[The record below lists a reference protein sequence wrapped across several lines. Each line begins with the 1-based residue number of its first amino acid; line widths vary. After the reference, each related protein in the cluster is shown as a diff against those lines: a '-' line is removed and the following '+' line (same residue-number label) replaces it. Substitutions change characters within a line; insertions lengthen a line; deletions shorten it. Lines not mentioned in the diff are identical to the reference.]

1 MFWAPVGPWD
11 RINWGI
17 FLEKYVPGDATFIRI
32 PEMLAQTWNKCLKGG
47 LTVEESRGHWDYLY
61 SAKELIEVFL
71 FMKAVAAK
79 LNQFKKKYVFEYM
92 PLTKEM
98 ILMAEEMQA
107 DWCTWRDC
115 ESSEH
120 LLAENHAI
128 ARVLNSYEKL
138 KGLKGGA
145 ILVDNK
151 LIAYTVA
158 EKISEDMVI
167 IHFEKGSQEYKGVY
181 QAINQM
187 FLEHSC
193 KDFKTVNREQ
203 DLGDKGLRKA
213 KLSYNPVDFI
223 KKYKVTRS

>member
-1 MFWAPVGPWD
+1 M
-11 RINWGI
+11 
-17 FLEKYVPGDATFIRI
+17 
-32 PEMLAQTWNKCLKGG
+32 
-47 LTVEESRGHWDYLY
+47 
-61 SAKELIEVFL
+61 
-71 FMKAVAAK
+71 
-79 LNQFKKKYVFEYM
+79 
-92 PLTKEM
+92 
-98 ILMAEEMQA
+98 
-107 DWCTWRDC
+107 
-115 ESSEH
+115 
-120 LLAENHAI
+120 
-128 ARVLNSYEKL
+128 LNSYEKL